1 MPPNIVAGRPL
12 AEWETL
18 IRSKID
24 GHLKNER
31 FDSLVYEITEVEK
44 IENYVIKKKGQD
56 RIVQD
61 PSGTTTF
68 LAPIVAE
75 PATPTKIELTAPIK
89 VWIDD
94 PKIVLDS
101 LFLELAREVAGS
113 ETLTVLKALGSVAT
127 KFKARGPLISRNQL
141 REVDEWASG
150 HRQYLDT
157 LILNPITQT
166 KLISEPKEFLNAWQL
181 PEQIR
186 IAEGPHFAGILG
198 GLLVY
203 WTPFID
209 QQTLLVYKKAE
220 TREKRSRLS
229 VKFAP
234 GLENPENLS
243 VREDCLAWAVDDT
256 GVAEVHLQAGD

>member
-89 VWIDD
+89 VLRSCCPMRSSGIKND
-94 PKIVLDS
+94 
-101 LFLELAREVAGS
+101 
-113 ETLTVLKALGSVAT
+113 TLTPLKL
-127 KFKARGPLISRNQL
+127 
-141 REVDEWASG
+141 
-150 HRQYLDT
+150 
-157 LILNPITQT
+157 
-166 KLISEPKEFLNAWQL
+166 
-181 PEQIR
+181 
-186 IAEGPHFAGILG
+186 FA
-198 GLLVY
+198 
-203 WTPFID
+203 
-209 QQTLLVYKKAE
+209 AN
-220 TREKRSRLS
+220 R
-229 VKFAP
+229 
-234 GLENPENLS
+234 
-243 VREDCLAWAVDDT
+243 
-256 GVAEVHLQAGD
+256 